1 MIVIGWRQISHF
13 TSSFIIDF
21 ALSTITKNSA
31 LWMWATNVFLTGCS
45 QIDILI
51 LSVLAIRVA
60 NEVANDKL
68 THKFKTTC
76 SKFIETSLICIY
88 QKLATRSYNETR
100 VGPHK
105 GIAKTILR
113 IRRWIQ
119 NT

>member
-21 ALSTITKNSA
+21 ALSTIAKNSA
-31 LWMWATNVFLTGCS
+31 LWVWATNVFLTGCS

-51 LSVLAIRVA
+51 KNFLSVLA
-60 NEVANDKL
+60 NDKYKL
-68 THKFKTTC
+68 THEFKTTC

-100 VGPHK
+100 VGPHE
-105 GIAKTILR
+105 GIAKTTLR
-113 IRRWIQ
+113 IRRRIQ